1 MKLEDLKES
10 KWKKKKKERLKIRM
24 SYRTSKCCNGATELT
39 APRYTVI
46 VQWLTYRLRIA
57 PGLQVPFGG
66 ITDSQHP
73 PADAS
78 AEIDGKTEKK
88 KEEEKEEEEERR
100 KEDWWYYL
108 GQKTAK
114 GPLIETGRQF

>member
-1 MKLEDLKES
+1 MEENKEEGKIENKNILTHGFDL
-10 KWKKKKKERLKIRM
+10 R
-24 SYRTSKCCNGATELT
+24 
-39 APRYTVI
+39 
-46 VQWLTYRLRIA
+46 
-57 PGLQVPFGG
+57 LQVPFGG

>member
-78 AEIDGKTEKK
+78 AEIDGKTETSRKVSSRFLDPIDI
-88 KEEEKEEEEERR
+88 ERSLESNLTRFGPTTNR
-100 KEDWWYYL
+100 K
-108 GQKTAK
+108 
-114 GPLIETGRQF
+114 IC